1 MKNHADQQKHPAA
14 EASLREPARIIIFG
28 HHTPA
33 GKAFDV
39 ILIWL
44 IVASVIVVML
54 DSVREVRTNYGT
66 TLHVA
71 EWAFTVVFTVEYLLR
86 LWCAERGAAY
96 ARSFFGV
103 VDLLA
108 ILPTYLSLIIPG
120 GQALLTVRV
129 LRLLRIFRVLKL
141 AQYVREASVLMKAL
155 GASRQKITVFL
166 LSVLTLVVTLGSLM
180 YLVEGAEHGFTS
192 IPKSVYWAIVTL
204 TTVGYGDIAPQTM
217 LGQGLASVIMIL
229 GYAIIAVPTG
239 IVTVEIGA
247 ASHRAAMARR
257 CPGCGLGGHDS
268 DALHC
273 KRCGHQL
280 GSGIDGEGTVQRTPS
295 QGQDG

>member
-1 MKNHADQQKHPAA
+1 MTDTANKDQQLMEPQPPS
-14 EASLREPARIIIFG
+14 EPSLQERARIVIFG

-39 ILIWL
+39 ILIGL

-54 DSVREVRTNYGT
+54 DSVQGIRTSYGA
-66 TLHVA
+66 LLRMV
-71 EWAFTVVFTVEYLLR
+71 EWGFTVVFTLEYLMR
-86 LWCAERGAAY
+86 LWCAENSAAY

-108 ILPTYLSLIIPG
+108 ILPTYLSLFIPG
-120 GQALLTVRV
+120 GQALLAVRV

-141 AQYVREASVLMKAL
+141 AQYVKEASVLMRAL
-155 GASRQKITVFL
+155 QASRQKITVFIL
-166 LSVLTLVVTLGSLM
+166 GVLTLVVTLGSLM
-180 YLVEGAEHGFTS
+180 YLVEGAQNGFTS

-204 TTVGYGDIAPQTM
+204 TTVGYGDIAPRTM
-217 LGQGLASVIMIL
+217 WGQGLAAVIMIL

-247 ASHRAAMARR
+247 ASRRAAALRR
-257 CPGCGLGGHDS
+257 CPQCGLGDHDS
-268 DALHC
+268 DARHC
-273 KRCGHQL
+273 KRCGL
-280 GSGIDGEGTVQRTPS
+280 RIPDTASESPVQA
-295 QGQDG
+295 G